1 MLIFRAHMNT
11 ILEQHTMFKTLEMA
25 DLSVG
30 DRLINLGEILEI
42 EESDYNYSLVIAR
55 MGQRQVWTFNKES
68 ALFVE

>member
-1 MLIFRAHMNT
+1 MNT
-11 ILEQHTMFKTLEMA
+11 ILEQHTMFKILEMA

-42 EESDYNYSLVIAR
+42 DESDYNYSLVIAR
-55 MGQRQVWTFNKES
+55 MGQRQVWTFHKES